1 VEDFTGLFGGPGDAF
16 ADEVEEAGDV
26 LQAGGGG
33 GVGAEDGDALA
44 CGFGELV
51 VGSGAGDGRLI
62 EEFVVD
68 DVAVAAAFAA
78 FSADE
83 ALALQEGDCFGDGRR
98 ADLEALGELGRG
110 EAARV
115 GGEQA
120 GQYPGRHLG
129 QA

>member
-1 VEDFTGLFGGPGDAF
+1 
-16 ADEVEEAGDV
+16 
-26 LQAGGGG
+26 
-33 GVGAEDGDALA
+33 LA
-44 CGFGELV
+44 CGVNELV
-51 VGSGAGDGRLI
+51 VGSGAGDRRLV

-68 DVAVAAAFAA
+68 DVAVAAVFVA

-83 ALALQEGDCFGDGRR
+83 ALALQEGDRFGDGRR

-120 GQYPGRHLG
+120 GQHPGRHLG
-129 QA
+129 QARSHEDGGERLLVFGHGLGVASVWLGD